1 MRRVLNI
8 DLDYDLD
15 GLAKAAPA
23 GSPEVPPAVE
33 ITRNI
38 IENTYA
44 QNHPKMKVKLAKVWR
59 RVVKACETAIE
70 RKQTIV
76 VLSDEDFKSLCS
88 EIEACDYD
96 HRQAFIVPV
105 LTDELERIADLSD
118 AESAEILKNLEES
131 KVATDQVSKVLE
143 MSKSS
148 K

>member
-1 MRRVLNI
+1 MKRVLNI
-8 DLDYDLD
+8 DLEYDLD
-15 GLAKAAPA
+15 DLAKSAPE
-23 GSPEVPPAVE
+23 GSPPVPPAVE

-59 RVVKACETAIE
+59 RVVKACETAIDS
-70 RKQTIV
+70 KQTLV
-76 VLSDEDFKSLCS
+76 VLSDEDFKSLQS

-118 AESAEILKNLEES
+118 KESAEILKNLEANQE
-131 KVATDQVSKVLE
+131 AGEQVNKVLE